1 MLSAL
6 HLCKQIMS
14 IKPSLLHAQHMK
26 PTGVRDDTCE
36 VCNVIYLDELMK
48 ASMHMFIKIVKVSV
62 NPIPAV
68 ILFFESTAVVDG
80 GVIQLACR
88 VQKSSHTVD
97 CAIIRFFDISG

>member
-80 GVIQLACR
+80 